1 MFLAPCP
8 VSSGS
13 STSAAAARW
22 HATAAP
28 SASSGTG
35 LPTRSSVASAS
46 ECWPSSRSPSDDL
59 PSPSPGRG
67 QEGGGT
73 REGRVNRVRLAGWE
87 RGTKNTSA
95 ADYETQKTGGQCWR
109 RSMDQGEDGGGGRS
123 VPQKRHPPL
132 PRTVQISIACF
143 LHVDDGNVFVVVFIF
158 LFYYYCFVSFSLEGE
173 TLELYLLLW
182 FRT

>member
-59 PSPSPGRG
+59 PSPGRG
-67 QEGGGT
+67 QEGEEHGRGGSTGLDSRDGSGARRT
-73 REGRVNRVRLAGWE
+73 RQRLTMRLKRREDNVGDVRWIKAKME
-87 RGTKNTSA
+87 
-95 ADYETQKTGGQCWR
+95 
-109 RSMDQGEDGGGGRS
+109 
-123 VPQKRHPPL
+123 
-132 PRTVQISIACF
+132 
-143 LHVDDGNVFVVVFIF
+143 
-158 LFYYYCFVSFSLEGE
+158 EGE
-173 TLELYLLLW
+173 GVCRKKDIRHFPEL
-182 FRT
+182 FKSP